1 MKLYFIWAKGAWHT
15 KNFILHPATCMPKL
29 VSLGA
34 IVTEIFAKNLYFFR
48 GMSGFTL
55 IVGEWGV
62 ASKKKKILVLTD

>member
-1 MKLYFIWAKGAWHT
+1 
-15 KNFILHPATCMPKL
+15 MPKL

-48 GMSGFTL
+48 GVSGFSL

-62 ASKKKKILVLTD
+62 ASKKGNKLVLTD